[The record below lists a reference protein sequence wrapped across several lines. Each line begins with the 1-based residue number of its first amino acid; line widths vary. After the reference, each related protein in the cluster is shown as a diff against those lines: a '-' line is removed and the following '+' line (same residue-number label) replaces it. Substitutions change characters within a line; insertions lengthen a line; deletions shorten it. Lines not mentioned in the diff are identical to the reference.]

1 MLNKVNFDKLL
12 FKIVTKNGG
21 HELRSKTLY
30 KFACWLYRKG
40 I

>member
-1 MLNKVNFDKLL
+1 MLNRVIFKV
-12 FKIVTKNGG
+12 VTKNGG

-30 KFACWLYRKG
+30 KLVCWLYRKG